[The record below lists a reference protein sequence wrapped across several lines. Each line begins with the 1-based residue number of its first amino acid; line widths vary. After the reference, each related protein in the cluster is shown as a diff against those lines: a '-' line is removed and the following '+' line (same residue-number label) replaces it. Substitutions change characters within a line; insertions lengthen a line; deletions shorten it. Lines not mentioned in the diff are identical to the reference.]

1 MVGGKTAGGLWIRPE
16 RTETRKS
23 SGGQGKTAKRSCQKK
38 VVGRRTG
45 VMLSSYRADLKK
57 PKKTGTKPRAR
68 PRHIHGTPAAA
79 KPGAQ

>member
-1 MVGGKTAGGLWIRPE
+1 MVGGKTTDGLWMRPE
-16 RTETRKS
+16 RTERGS
-23 SGGQGKTAKRSCQKK
+23 HQVAQGKTAKRRCQKK